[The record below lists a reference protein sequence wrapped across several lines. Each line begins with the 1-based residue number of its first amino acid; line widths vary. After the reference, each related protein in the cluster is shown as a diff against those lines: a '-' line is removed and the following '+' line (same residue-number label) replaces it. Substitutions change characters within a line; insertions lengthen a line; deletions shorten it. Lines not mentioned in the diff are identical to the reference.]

1 MSKTPFGDLGGLLK
15 QAQKM
20 KENMAAVQEQLAD
33 KVVEAS
39 AGGGMVTVRI
49 NGRQEVTAVEIDPAV
64 IDPEEREMLEDLV
77 VAAVNEAVRRSQ
89 ELMKDELS
97 KATGVLNIPGLFP

>member
-1 MSKTPFGDLGGLLK
+1 MSKEQLSNNIRRFRFEAGEMT
-15 QAQKM
+15 QQ
-20 KENMAAVQEQLAD
+20 QLAD

-49 NGRQEVTAVEIDPAV
+49 NGRQEVMAVKIDPTV
-64 IDPEEREMLEDLV
+64 IDPDEREMLEDLV